1 MYSEHLNGGVLS
13 LKSNIPGGHHDV
25 SDQGIILCIKVRQ
38 VCSKFS
44 LVMSLVFVF
53 VFLMSLLFIF
63 IFFYFK
69 DETMTVH

>member
-25 SDQGIILCIKVRQ
+25 SDQGMILCIKVRQ

-44 LVMSLVFVF
+44 LVMSLVF
-53 VFLMSLLFIF
+53 FLFFNVSA
-63 IFFYFK
+63 FYFYFFFILRMK
-69 DETMTVH
+69 Q

>member
-25 SDQGIILCIKVRQ
+25 SDQGMILCIKVRQ

-44 LVMSLVFVF
+44 LVMSLVF
-53 VFLMSLLFIF
+53 
-63 IFFYFK
+63 
-69 DETMTVH
+69 